1 MPDNL
6 GGNPKYL
13 TQGWIDMDNS
23 KKFSMKILVENPP
36 VELLFP
42 SLGNT
47 LPITGVLHIIRLG
60 KPFDEC
66 PAEFYQLAD
75 VQIVMSDPG

>member
-1 MPDNL
+1 
-6 GGNPKYL
+6 
-13 TQGWIDMDNS
+13 MDNS

-47 LPITGVLHIIRLG
+47 LPITGVLNIIRLG
-60 KPFDEC
+60 KPFDIR
-66 PAEFYQLAD
+66 P
-75 VQIVMSDPG
+75 S